1 MHNRDSPSSTEE
13 SGKRHMGPSVAAVYI
28 WQVRAFIVNRERFHC
43 ATPGMTGTILEPGM
57 DECQGVILVQMG
69 K

>member
-1 MHNRDSPSSTEE
+1 
-13 SGKRHMGPSVAAVYI
+13 MGPSVAAVYI